1 MTISLA
7 SLCKPKNFP
16 IKGKKKLLTKMISSN
31 KFQLAQ
37 QAKPFII
44 KPYLYQKSIGIKNN
58 HHGVYTID

>member
-1 MTISLA
+1 
-7 SLCKPKNFP
+7 
-16 IKGKKKLLTKMISSN
+16 MISSN

-58 HHGVYTID
+58 HHGVYIID